1 MSNLKIKY
9 KFLGNENDNKNNE
22 FSKLKYFN
30 NL

>member
-9 KFLGNENDNKNNE
+9 QFLGNENDNKNSE
-22 FSKLKYFN
+22 FSKLKYFI